1 MQREGRT
8 AIPPVLRSIPIVP
21 PAPPVILKAP
31 KAR

>member
-8 AIPPVLRSIPIVP
+8 AIPPVLRSVTIDP
-21 PAPPVILKAP
+21 PAPPVIQKKP